1 MTGWEL
7 GRTAGAGTMT
17 GASDRNRGNPHT
29 MSEAH
34 DRRTDAPKLDS
45 FGGEIGRGQARTI
58 RARWELQ
65 TVTKVREAI
74 ALDLVARGVG
84 EHVVGEAE
92 LVVTELVTNSLRHA
106 TPLSDRTVRVH
117 WKARGDNV
125 EVEVSDGGSDTEPVP
140 AARAVWATSGRG
152 LRIVRSIAHEWGVQ
166 RDDKQTTVW
175 AALGGPSR
183 RRVGP

>member
-1 MTGWEL
+1 MGQPD
-7 GRTAGAGTMT
+7 T
-17 GASDRNRGNPHT
+17 GATPEG
-29 MSEAH
+29 A
-34 DRRTDAPKLDS
+34 LDG

-65 TVTKVREAI
+65 SVSRIREAV
-74 ALDLVARGVG
+74 ALDLAAREVAAEVI
-84 EHVVGEAE
+84 EEAE
-92 LVVTELVTNSLRHA
+92 IVTTELVTNSLRHA
-106 TPLSDRTVRVH
+106 NPLSDRTVRVH
-117 WKARGDNV
+117 WKARGNCV
-125 EVEVSDGGSDTEPVP
+125 EIEVSDGGAETEPVP

-166 RDDKQTTVW
+166 RDERQSTVW